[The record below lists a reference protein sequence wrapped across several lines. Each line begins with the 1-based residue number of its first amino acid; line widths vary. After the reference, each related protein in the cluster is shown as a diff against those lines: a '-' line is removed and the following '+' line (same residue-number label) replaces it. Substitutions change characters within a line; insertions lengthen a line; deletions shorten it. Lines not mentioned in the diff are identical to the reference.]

1 VLAYFDTLS
10 ALIKVFFV
18 LTILNIPI
26 MMIYSSYETKTSSG
40 LKSLTLGNLGQSEA
54 ICSIVKFGLNR
65 NLIDCSTGLITSIE
79 SFGLLEA
86 QTKTNSTKTFFDGL
100 FYPKDKGRRCVN

>member
-1 VLAYFDTLS
+1 
-10 ALIKVFFV
+10 
-18 LTILNIPI
+18 
-26 MMIYSSYETKTSSG
+26 MMIYSSYDTKTTSG

-65 NLIDCSTGLITSIE
+65 NRIECSTGLITSIE

-86 QTKTNSTKTFFDGL
+86 ETKTNNGAKFFDGL
-100 FYPKDKGRRCVN
+100 FYPRDKGRRCVN